1 MNKTLKKVRIRDF
14 VDELLKRIEDKQ
26 TIDCCVD
33 EIRTFARLVRDRLG
47 DETIEIE
54 WKD

>member
-1 MNKTLKKVRIRDF
+1 MKKAVPIRDF
-14 VDELLKRIEDKQ
+14 VNELLQRIDNAQ
-26 TIDCCVD
+26 TIDCCKE
-33 EIRTFARLVRDRLG
+33 EIRTFAVLVATKIP